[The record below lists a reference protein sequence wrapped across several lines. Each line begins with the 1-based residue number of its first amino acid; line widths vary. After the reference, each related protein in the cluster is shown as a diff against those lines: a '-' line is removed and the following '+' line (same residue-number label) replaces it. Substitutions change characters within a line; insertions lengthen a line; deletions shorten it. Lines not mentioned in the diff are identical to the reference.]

1 MRILTLLAL
10 IIAFSCKISAEK
22 KEKPQ
27 STSPH
32 ILEARLD
39 SLFNSYIAPDDPGAA
54 LMVAYDGEMLIGKG
68 YRIRDLQ
75 SKAPI
80 TKSTNMRMASVSK
93 QFTDLSLLSL
103 IDEGMLSLNDTVY
116 KFWPFKVFKN
126 ITVTQLINHTSGLAD
141 YEKAFLTDWDR
152 TKVVENKDI
161 LHWLGTNPPPRFN
174 PGEKWEYSNT
184 AYIVLALLT
193 EKLSCRDFATYT
205 KEAVFEKAG
214 MKNTNYYTLAH
225 PIDIKERSFCY
236 EKDSL
241 GDWKKVDGFFMN
253 GVLGDGALYTSIT
266 DYFAYDRALR
276 NRTILS
282 DSLHQRLFEP
292 TSIPLPENAKYKLS
306 FLKGAEEKYGM
317 GWFITADFALHT
329 GSWNGTRTIVVR
341 NKNKPLTIA
350 IFMNSGEGET
360 RSRLIEGTYKLVDDY
375 LKN

>member
-1 MRILTLLAL
+1 MRILTLLLL
-10 IIAFSCKISAEK
+10 IIIFSCKTSSEK
-22 KEKPQ
+22 KEETQ
-27 STSPH
+27 STSVH
-32 ILEARLD
+32 DLETQLD
-39 SLFNSYIAPDDPGAA
+39 SLFSAYITPDDPGAA

-68 YRIRDLQ
+68 YGVRDLQ

-80 TKSTNMRMASVSK
+80 TRGTNMRMASVSK
-93 QFTDLSLLSL
+93 QFTDLSLLTL
-103 IDEGMLSLNDTVY
+103 MDHGLLSLNDTVY
-116 KFWPFKVFKN
+116 KFWPFEVFKN

-141 YEKAFLTDWDR
+141 YEEAFMKDWDR

-161 LHWLGTNPPPRFN
+161 LRWLSTNPPPRFN

-193 EKLSCRDFATYT
+193 EKLSGREFAAYA

-214 MKNTNYYTLAH
+214 MINTNYYSLAH

-241 GDWKKVDGFFMN
+241 GGWKKVDGFFMN
-253 GVLGDGALYTSIT
+253 GVLGDGAVYTSII
-266 DYFAYDRALR
+266 DFFAYDQALR
-276 NRTILS
+276 DRTILS
-282 DSLHQRLFEP
+282 DSLHQKLFEP
-292 TSIPLPENAKYKLS
+292 SSMPLPENAKYTFS

-317 GWFITADFALHT
+317 GWFITDNFVLHT

-341 NKNKPLTIA
+341 NRNKPLTIA

-360 RSRLIEGTYKLVDDY
+360 RSKLIEGTYKLVTDY
-375 LKN
+375 LKI

>member
-1 MRILTLLAL
+1 MGRFTILVLMLL
-10 IIAFSCKISAEK
+10 FSCKPSTKK
-22 KEKPQ
+22 KEEGQ
-27 STSPH
+27 SSALSVFESR
-32 ILEARLD
+32 ID
-39 SLFNSYIAPDDPGAA
+39 SLFNAYIKPDEPGAA

-68 YRIRDLQ
+68 YGVRDLQ
-75 SKAPI
+75 TKAPI

-103 IDEGMLSLNDTVY
+103 VDQGMLSLNDTVY
-116 KFWPFKVFKN
+116 KFWPFEVFKN
-126 ITVTQLINHTSGLAD
+126 ITITQLINHTSGLAD
-141 YEKAFLTDWDR
+141 YEEAFMVDWDR

-161 LHWLGTNPPPRFN
+161 LHWLSTNPPPRFN

-193 EKLSCRDFATYT
+193 EKLSGQDFATYA

-214 MKNTNYYTLAH
+214 MKNTNYYSLAH

-241 GDWKKVDGFFMN
+241 TGWKKVDGFFIN
-253 GVLGDGALYTSIT
+253 GVLGDGAVYTNVL
-266 DYFAYDRALR
+266 DFFAYDQALR

-282 DSLHQRLFEP
+282 DSIHEIVFEP
-292 TSIPLPENAKYKLS
+292 SSMPLPEKAKYKFS
-306 FLKGAEEKYGM
+306 FLNDAEESYGM
-317 GWFITADFALHT
+317 GWFITDDFALHT

-341 NKNKPLTIA
+341 NRNQPLTIA
-350 IFMNSGEGET
+350 IFMNSGEVET
-360 RSRLIEGTYKLVDDY
+360 RSKLIEGTYKLAAGY

>member
-1 MRILTLLAL
+1 MRILTLLLL
-10 IIAFSCKISAEK
+10 IIAFSCKTSSEK
-22 KEKPQ
+22 KEEPQ
-27 STSPH
+27 STSLH
-32 ILEARLD
+32 VLESQLD
-39 SLFNSYIAPDDPGAA
+39 SLFNSYITPNEPGAA
-54 LMVAYDGEMLIGKG
+54 LMVAYDGEMLVGKG
-68 YRIRDLQ
+68 YGIRDLQ

-93 QFTDLSLLSL
+93 QFTDLSLLTL
-103 IDEGMLSLNDTVY
+103 MDQGMLSLNDTVY
-116 KFWPFKVFKN
+116 KFWPLEVFKK
-126 ITVTQLINHTSGLAD
+126 ITITQLINHTSGLAD
-141 YEKAFLTDWDR
+141 YEEAFMTGWDR

-193 EKLSCRDFATYT
+193 EKLSGQDFATYA

-241 GDWKKVDGFFMN
+241 VGWKKVDGFFMN
-253 GVLGDGALYTSIT
+253 GVLGDGAVYTSVT
-266 DYFAYDRALR
+266 DYFAYDQALR

-282 DSLHQRLFEP
+282 DSLHQLLFEP
-292 TSIPLPENAKYKLS
+292 SSMPLPDKSKYTFS
-306 FLKGAEEKYGM
+306 FLKGAEESYGM
-317 GWFITADFALHT
+317 GWFITDDFALHT

-341 NKNKPLTIA
+341 NKKKPLTIA

-360 RSRLIEGTYKLVDDY
+360 RFKLIEGTYKLVADY